1 MKAAHSLQ
9 PKDNSS
15 SLTVLRDSSKDR
27 TFLFY
32 RKSAN
37 KVQFYRVT
45 HSRAVTSGS
54 YLSSI
59 YLSIANSTPAEVPPT
74 PVTSHTENRKF

>member
-15 SLTVLRDSSKDR
+15 SLTVLRDSAKDR

-32 RKSAN
+32 RTSAN
-37 KVQFYRVT
+37 EVQFYRAT
-45 HSRAVTSGS
+45 YSRAVTS
-54 YLSSI
+54 
-59 YLSIANSTPAEVPPT
+59 
-74 PVTSHTENRKF
+74 ENCQLFISPLLTVLQQR